1 MPGRSTM
8 LTLRPSGSS
17 AMPVCCSTVTPG
29 KFATFWRS
37 PEAPPALPCAPPPG
51 GAVPLPPYRH
61 CHSHGNRYNRSRETR
76 SPQGL
81 MGIVFL
87 GVPGMLDTL
96 GMPIHADRQ
105 AARRVA
111 AQSDFRTIHLED
123 PRDRKSG
130 PEG

>member
-1 MPGRSTM
+1 
-8 LTLRPSGSS
+8 
-17 AMPVCCSTVTPG
+17 
-29 KFATFWRS
+29 
-37 PEAPPALPCAPPPG
+37 
-51 GAVPLPPYRH
+51 
-61 CHSHGNRYNRSRETR
+61 
-76 SPQGL
+76 

-123 PRDRKSG
+123 PRIAAGGAVSRRDAGAGDETKLHQTARVVG
-130 PEG
+130 G